1 MSVVPRP
8 LQPSIV
14 RKPVETLSL
23 VPTSGKVTVL
33 GRKTWNVLLQ
43 LAQDQAVDG
52 QDVYRATL
60 AEVVAGIDFNSR
72 NLAVIKGHL
81 RSLMAT
87 TVEWQS
93 PTTGE
98 GERWDGC
105 SMLAHAALES
115 VRGQTWVEWSYAPNV
130 RAELLNPNIFAR
142 LNLQVISELRT
153 IGAVALYESCARYKA
168 VGQTARRP
176 WRWWAPVLLGR
187 PDADLQRLDYR
198 FFKRDTLRPAIA
210 EINAVS
216 DVEVELVEFKQGRFV
231 SDLQFTVKEKRRH
244 TVRELTR
251 PVNLALVGRATAL
264 DIDQGKFE
272 RLLDE
277 YGEDLVGQALA
288 HVERRK
294 EVAFP
299 DVLRDAYR
307 FLKTILGNA
316 GQPPVEPAPPASIG
330 EGRAADAPV
339 PPTLPLRPL
348 DSQEDRQRRAW
359 VETRRRTI
367 AAQLDNLS
375 PQAEADLVEGFAQ
388 DLIRAD
394 KHPSI
399 IKRLQQSGWRHQMV
413 RHLMIDF
420 YAAQLLG
427 PTWDQPTA
435 EQLLEVVG

>member
-1 MSVVPRP
+1 MSVEPRSQ
-8 LQPSIV
+8 LPSIV

-52 QDVYRATL
+52 QEVYRATL
-60 AEVVAGIDFNSR
+60 SDVVAGIDFNSR

-93 PTTGE
+93 PTAGE

-105 SMLAHAALES
+105 SMLAHAALEN

-130 RAELLNPNIFAR
+130 RSELLNPNIFAR
-142 LNLQVISELRT
+142 LNLKMLSELRT
-153 IGAVALYESCARYKA
+153 IGGLALYEACYRYKA

-187 PDADLQRLDYR
+187 PDADLQQMDFR

-210 EINAVS
+210 EINAVT
-216 DVEVELVEFKQGRFV
+216 DIEVDLLEFKQGRYV

-244 TVRELTR
+244 TVRELTQ
-251 PVNLALVGRATAL
+251 PVNLALVARATAL
-264 DIDQGKFE
+264 GIDQRKFE
-272 RLLDE
+272 RLLDT
-277 YGEDLVGQALA
+277 YGDELVDQALA

-299 DVLRDAYR
+299 DVLRDPYR

-316 GQPPVEPAPPASIG
+316 GQPTVEAPLS
-330 EGRAADAPV
+330 APV
-339 PPTLPLRPL
+339 PEQIASEGLASSGPPLGPQ
-348 DSQEDRQRRAW
+348 DSKEDKQRRAW
-359 VETRRRTI
+359 VEARRRTV
-367 AAQLDNLS
+367 AEQLEKLS
-375 PQAEADLVEGFAQ
+375 AQAEAELVGALEQ
-388 DLIRAD
+388 ELIRSD
-394 KHPSI
+394 THPSI
-399 IKRLQQSGWRHQMV
+399 VKRLKQSGWRHQIV

-420 YAAQLLG
+420 YASQLLG
-427 PTWDQPTA
+427 PSWDQPTTVA
-435 EQLLEVVG
+435 IDQH